1 MRIPGWCKSFSIS
14 LNVVE
19 SPLMGGIRCLDSGDL
34 RLIPYY
40 SWDNRDACEMKVWLP
55 YGL

>member
-1 MRIPGWCKSFSIS
+1 MAACCPS
-14 LNVVE
+14 NV
-19 SPLMGGIRCLDSGDL
+19 C